1 MYIMK
6 SSLFSNLQNHIQYI
20 NNSKVF
26 AGMMIILLNISSR
39 YAPIKLSKSMESFMK
54 HSFSAPILVF
64 TVSWIGTRDL
74 YIATIITGLYILFME
89 FLLNEDSMFCILSEE
104 FRAYHDE
111 KEKEEEEKKEKVTEE
126 DIQKAKTVLE
136 KAKQQ
141 KIDIMEYDGYSFH

>member
-74 YIATIITGLYILFME
+74 YIATITGLYILFME